1 MLKKIHFCLIGLV
14 IISLPIFSSASIA
27 QAPEQT
33 PEQIP
38 DYVPEQTPA
47 KAPAPAQ
54 VPNYKPTMWVPID
67 KSMTELLDSGWKI
80 ANYSTY
86 VHTVD
91 TRGITSVTRTFE
103 TTHVYLLY
111 KDGKNVSCM
120 IDNPQRNNSYSQC
133 RQLN

>member
-1 MLKKIHFCLIGLV
+1 MFKKIHFCLIGLA

-27 QAPEQT
+27 QAQEQT

-47 KAPAPAQ
+47 QAPAPAQ

-67 KSMTELLDSGWKI
+67 KSLTELLNSGWRVT
-80 ANYSTY
+80 NYSTY
-86 VHTVD
+86 VYTMD
-91 TRGITSVTRTFE
+91 RRGGLSMTRTYE

-111 KDGKNVSCM
+111 KDGKTISCM
-120 IDNPQRNNSYSQC
+120 IVDPERNNSFSRC